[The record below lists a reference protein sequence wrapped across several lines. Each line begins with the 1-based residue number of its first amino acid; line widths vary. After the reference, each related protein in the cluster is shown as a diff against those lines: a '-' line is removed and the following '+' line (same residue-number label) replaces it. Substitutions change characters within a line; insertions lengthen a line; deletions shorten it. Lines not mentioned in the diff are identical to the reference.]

1 MRSGSCRQS
10 ASASQSGRRSTRSGE
25 AAREDANVD
34 VGRQDSTAKCGKRAH
49 GRTLFTPRRGRRT
62 PALALGGGG
71 WGEDEE
77 ISVSATTT
85 MLQHGAS
92 QTTPSSY
99 SIFPRILIKSSI
111 KCNINGTEIPNRD
124 RSSTKGYRD
133 VPAPG

>member
-1 MRSGSCRQS
+1 MRSGSCQP
-10 ASASQSGRRSTRSGE
+10 SASQSGRPSTRPGE
-25 AAREDANVD
+25 EGYERRD
-34 VGRQDSTAKCGKRAH
+34 VVRQDSTAKCGKRAH

-62 PALALGGGG
+62 PALALGGGGGG

-111 KCNINGTEIPNRD
+111 KCNINGTEISNRD
-124 RSSTKGYRD
+124 RSNTKGYRD